1 MSVRVLD
8 ALKARFGDAIVET
21 HSDFG
26 DDTAVVVAASWK
38 AVCRFLR
45 DDPSMAFDMV
55 TDLCGV
61 DYPDREPR
69 FEVVL
74 HLYSVSKGQRVRLKS
89 RVGDAEG
96 DGAEIDTV
104 ADVWVGVNW
113 FERETYDLMGISF
126 KGHPDLRRILM
137 YPEFEGHPLRKDYP
151 AQRTQPLVPYRTE
164 AEAGL
169 PLDKLAPFS
178 LDEGMPFGRRV
189 WVGNEEDDTLGEAR
203 IVPTPEE
210 PRRPARPGEEN

>member
-1 MSVRVLD
+1 MSLRVLET
-8 ALKARFGDAIVET
+8 LKEKFGDAIVET
-21 HSDFG
+21 HSEFG
-26 DDTAVVVAASWK
+26 DDTAVVRPEQWK

-45 DDPSMAFDMV
+45 DEPSMAFDMFI
-55 TDLCGV
+55 DLCAV
-61 DYPDREPR
+61 DYPDRAPR

-74 HLYSVSKGQRVRLKS
+74 HLYSVGKKHRVRLKS

-104 ADVWVGVNW
+104 ADIWIGANW

-151 AQRTQPLVPYRTE
+151 ANKTQPLVPYRTE
-164 AEAGL
+164 EEAGL
-169 PLDKLAPFS
+169 PLDKQAPFGI
-178 LDEGMPFGRRV
+178 DEGMPFGRRV
-189 WVGNEEDDTLGEAR
+189 WGTERGES
-203 IVPTPEE
+203 
-210 PRRPARPGEEN
+210 